1 MWNYSR
7 RFEGDTA
14 HTNYQAKPD
23 APSGDCMVGTNGIL
37 CPVEIIKR
45 MVLELT
51 SEKWTMTFDMCRG
64 ISMRGAA
71 PREKMHM
78 EIPYEISKMLC
89 YSLSFFIF

>member
-14 HTNYQAKPD
+14 HTRYQAKPD
-23 APSGDCMVGTNGIL
+23 APSGDCMVGTTGL
-37 CPVEIIKR
+37 LWPVEHIKR
-45 MVLELT
+45 MVLGLT

-64 ISMRGAA
+64 IAMRGAA
-71 PREKMHM
+71 KEKMHM